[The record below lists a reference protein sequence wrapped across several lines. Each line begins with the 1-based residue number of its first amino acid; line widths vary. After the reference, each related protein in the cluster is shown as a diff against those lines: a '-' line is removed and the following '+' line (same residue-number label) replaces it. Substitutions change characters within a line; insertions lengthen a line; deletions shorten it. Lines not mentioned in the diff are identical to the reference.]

1 MKQSKTF
8 KRFAKGCVFIAI
20 GIIAATY
27 QLLYVQ
33 INSEAIARLYN
44 INKKE
49 LEQFNDW
56 FLSWNNPFIHFS
68 LFFGILSL
76 VFYLLHRKTSKTK
89 LKNNI

>member
-1 MKQSKTF
+1 MGMKMIF
-8 KRFAKGCVFIAI
+8 KNFAKGCAFIAI
-20 GIIAATY
+20 GSITAPYHLIYA
-27 QLLYVQ
+27 Q
-33 INSEAIARLYN
+33 INPEAIARLYN

-49 LEQFNDW
+49 VEQFNDW

-89 LKNNI
+89 LKNII

>member
-1 MKQSKTF
+1 MGRKMTF
-8 KRFAKGCVFIAI
+8 KKFAKGCGLIAI

-33 INSEAIARLYN
+33 INTEAIARLYN

-49 LEQFNDW
+49 VEQFNDW

-89 LKNNI
+89 LKKII

>member
-8 KRFAKGCVFIAI
+8 KKFAKGCGFIAI

-49 LEQFNDW
+49 VEQFNDW